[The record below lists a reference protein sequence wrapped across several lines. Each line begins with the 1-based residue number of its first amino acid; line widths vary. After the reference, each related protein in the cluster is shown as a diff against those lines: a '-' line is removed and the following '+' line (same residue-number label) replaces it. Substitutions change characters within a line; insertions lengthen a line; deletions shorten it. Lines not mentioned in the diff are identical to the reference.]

1 MTGSLFKED
10 LLERFTK
17 KPAGFTELREQ
28 CWNRFVQM
36 GLPEKK
42 GAFQYF
48 PLSQLYG
55 TAFGNQT
62 ATCANCEEN
71 TLVFIDGE
79 FKPELSRLSELK
91 DLVILPLED
100 AHRSYHGILSRRLS
114 QIAAEEKDPFAL
126 LNLSLH
132 ARGAFVFIPPKA
144 VIEQPIRSVH
154 YISRPCFPRLQLFV
168 GARAEVKWISTVV
181 QDSAQPLWASLV
193 FDAALDE
200 GAACHLT
207 QNYTLDAES
216 FLFDA
221 VRATLKKQ
229 AKFTAVTVHRGSR
242 ALRQD
247 YKMHLIGE
255 EAEADLSGLALLQDH
270 QQSHVHVRMEHE
282 APHCRSRQHFKGVLR
297 DHSQSSFE
305 GKIYVHPEAQKTEA
319 YQLNNHLILGER
331 AIANSKPNLEIFAD
345 DVKAS
350 HGATVSQLR
359 AEELF
364 YLQARGISKDI
375 AKQLLTRAF
384 CREIVEKIPHA
395 ALRRPWQ

>member
-1 MTGSLFKED
+1 MTGSPFNQD
-10 LLERFTK
+10 LLERFAQS
-17 KPAGFTELREQ
+17 PAGFIEERALSRDRFLR
-28 CWNRFVQM
+28 M
-36 GLPEKK
+36 GLPEKR
-42 GAFQYF
+42 GPFQYF

-55 TAFGNQT
+55 ASFRNGS
-62 ATCANCEEN
+62 AVFRGCEEN
-71 TLVFIDGE
+71 TLIFLDGE
-79 FKPELSRLSELK
+79 FKPELSRLSNLK
-91 DLVILPLED
+91 DLVILPLEE
-100 AHRSYHGILSRRLS
+100 AQRSYHSILSRRLS
-114 QIAAEEKDPFAL
+114 QSASEEKDPFAL

-132 ARGAFVFIPPKA
+132 NRGAFVFIPPNALIKN
-144 VIEQPIRSVH
+144 PIRAVH
-154 YISRPCFPRLQLFV
+154 YISRPCFPRVQLFV
-168 GARAEVKWISTVV
+168 GARARVEWISTVI
-181 QDSAQPLWASLV
+181 QDAPQPLWSSLV

-200 GAACHLT
+200 GAEVHLT
-207 QNYTLDAES
+207 QNYTLSPES

-221 VRATLKKQ
+221 TRVALKKQ
-229 AKFTAVTVHRGSR
+229 ARFTAVAVHKGSR

-247 YKMHLIGE
+247 YHLHLAGE
-255 EAEADLSGLALLQDH
+255 EAAAELFGLSLLEDNRQA
-270 QQSHVHVRMEHE
+270 HVHVRMEHE

-359 AEELF
+359 ADELF
-364 YLQARGISKDI
+364 YLQARGISQET

-384 CREIVEKIPHA
+384 CREIIEKIPHA
-395 ALRRPWQ
+395 ELRSLWL